1 VSAPRVTV
9 AIPLHRSAPF
19 VEVVLDNIAAI
30 DLPDAEILVS
40 DRTVLDD
47 AAATIAE
54 STRHDLRVQV
64 VAEPLGLS
72 WTEHH
77 RLLLHEARGRYFLWM
92 SHDDDFPHGYVAAL
106 VERLETSP
114 ELVMA
119 FGDLVWGMDPGVRL
133 PDPPVRFDGPRWG
146 AADAARFFAYGTI
159 GRAYRGAFDRER
171 VLAAGIVVRDLP
183 NDSAWADELFML
195 EVTLLGRPA
204 PVTDAVSYKRL
215 HEGNTHARWY
225 PGPWRTFRF
234 HLRAAAAVLRHGRDR
249 SVPLAVV
256 LVGRHW
262 LASVRA
268 YLRRR
273 RIDGDAASPG
283 P

>member
-1 VSAPRVTV
+1 VTV

-30 DLPDAEILVS
+30 GLPDAEILVS

-92 SHDDDFPHGYVAAL
+92 PHDDDFPHGHVEAL
-106 VERLETSP
+106 VDRLETSP
-114 ELVMA
+114 ELIVT
-119 FGDLVWGMDPGVRL
+119 FGDLVWGVDPGVRL
-133 PDPPVRFDGPRWG
+133 AAPPMRFDRPRWD
-146 AADAARFFAYGTI
+146 AADAARFFTYGTI

-171 VLAAGIVVRDLP
+171 VLGAGIVPRDLP
-183 NDSAWADELFML
+183 DDSAWADELFML
-195 EVTLLGRPA
+195 EVALLGRPA
-204 PVTDAVSYKRL
+204 PVNSVVSYKRL
-215 HEGNTHARWY
+215 CEGNTHVRWH
-225 PGPWRTFRF
+225 PSPWRTFRF

-273 RIDGDAASPG
+273 RGAGDGAP
-283 P
+283 